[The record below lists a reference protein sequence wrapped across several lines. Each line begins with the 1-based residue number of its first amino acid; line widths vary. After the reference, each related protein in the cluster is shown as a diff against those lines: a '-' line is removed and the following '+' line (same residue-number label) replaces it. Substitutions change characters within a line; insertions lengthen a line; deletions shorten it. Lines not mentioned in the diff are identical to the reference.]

1 KEESIGSKIELRTK
15 SKLTILLIIIFISG
29 FFYVNSATERVEK
42 NNEEDVEMDEP
53 MGPSSS
59 DIEEI
64 LFINDVIKNE
74 LIFKFYLKFKNKSDF
89 QAGEYTLNQS
99 MDFDEIIKELQS
111 GKVVEEPFFKVTIP
125 EGKAAEEI
133 AELFA
138 HKLDFSED
146 EFLDKLNDEEYI

>member
-1 KEESIGSKIELRTK
+1 KVR
-15 SKLTILLIIIFISG
+15 
-29 FFYVNSATERVEK
+29 
-42 NNEEDVEMDEP
+42 
-53 MGPSSS
+53 
-59 DIEEI
+59 
-64 LFINDVIKNE
+64 
-74 LIFKFYLKFKNKSDF
+74 
-89 QAGEYTLNQS
+89 EYTLNQS

-146 EFLDKLNDEEYI
+146 EFLDKLNDEEYIASLQEVYPDLLGDKVLNEDLLVSLDGYLFAVNYD